1 MPEVAPLPERARL
14 FHVGIPKSGTTSL
27 QTAAS
32 AGRSALYENGVLYP
46 GHKFN
51 HRLAVLSFMGRRWG
65 WSNDAIPLR
74 RHWDDLMEEIEDE
87 HQRRVL
93 FGHEFASESDAE
105 TAKRFVDA
113 IGEDCHIAITLRSP
127 GEILPS
133 AWQQYV
139 KAGISRPF
147 DSWLEAVIADPP
159 NRKVTKGFHD
169 RNDQAGVV
177 QRWADAAGADR
188 VTVIVLDKQ
197 RPQLLFDAFER
208 LLDLPSSI
216 LASHA
221 VGGSSSN
228 RGLTVQEVELFR
240 ALNAIIRTQKVEWD
254 DYERIVR
261 QGAHRRIMET
271 RESNE
276 ARPQLPPWAVKRAA
290 EIGAGYAEAIA
301 SSGVQVVGDLQ
312 KLAEEVPARE
322 YDDAPPT
329 DIPVELAAE
338 AMAGML
344 SAATARGALFLEE
357 DVKDIQSTKSKQ
369 MTRIK
374 REVNQFTTV
383 ELMQFGFWFI
393 SDRARRAFRRLWS
406 RQGPANLVSRGSS
419 RGRDGAR

>member
-32 AGRSALYENGVLYP
+32 AGRTELYDNGVLYP
-46 GHKFN
+46 GRRFN

-65 WSNDAIPLR
+65 WSNDAVPNHS
-74 RHWDDLMEEIEDE
+74 HWDDLMTEIEGE
-87 HQRRVL
+87 HRRRVF

-105 TAKRFVDA
+105 MAKRFVDA
-113 IGEDCHIAITLRSP
+113 IGENCHIAVTLRSP

-147 DSWLEAVIADPP
+147 DSWLEGVIADPP
-159 NRKVTKGFHD
+159 NRKITKGFHD

-177 QRWADAAGADR
+177 QRWADAAGPDR
-188 VTVIVLDKQ
+188 VTVVVLNKQ
-197 RPQLLFDAFER
+197 QPSLLYGAFER
-208 LLDLPSSI
+208 LLDLPDGI

-228 RGLTVQEVELFR
+228 RGLTLEEVELFR
-240 ALNAIIRTQKVEWD
+240 AFNRVIRKRGVEWD

-261 QGAHRRIMET
+261 QGAHRRIMEN

-276 ARPQLPPWAVKRAA
+276 DRPQLPAWAVKRAA

-301 SSGVQVVGDLQ
+301 ASGVQVIGDLD

-329 DIPVELAAE
+329 HIPVELAAE

-344 SAATARGALFLEE
+344 SAATHRGALFLE
-357 DVKDIQSTKSKQ
+357 KDNKKVQSTKSQQ
-369 MTRIK
+369 MSRIK
-374 REVNQFTTV
+374 REVNQFTTA
-383 ELMQFGFWFI
+383 ELMRFGFWFVA
-393 SDRARRAFRRLWS
+393 DRVRRALRRLWS
-406 RQGPANLVSRGSS
+406 R
-419 RGRDGAR
+419 

>member
-14 FHVGIPKSGTTSL
+14 FHVGIPKSGTTAL

-32 AGRSALYENGVLYP
+32 AGRTELYDNGVLYP
-46 GHKFN
+46 GRKFN

-65 WSNDAIPLR
+65 WSNDAVPPR
-74 RHWDDLMEEIEDE
+74 RHWDELMAEIEGE

-105 TAKRFVDA
+105 MAKQFVDA
-113 IGEDCHIAITLRSP
+113 IGENCHIAVTLRSP

-159 NRKVTKGFHD
+159 NRNVTKGFHD

-188 VTVIVLDKQ
+188 VTVVVLNKQ
-197 RPQLLFDAFER
+197 QPELLYGAFEA
-208 LLDLPSSI
+208 LLDLPDGI

-228 RGLTVQEVELFR
+228 RGLTLEEVELFR
-240 ALNAIIRTQKVEWD
+240 ALNAIIRKRGVEWK

-261 QGAHRRIMET
+261 QGAHRRIMEN
-271 RESNE
+271 RRSDEQ
-276 ARPQLPPWAVKRAA
+276 RPQLPPWAVKRAA

-301 SSGVQVVGDLQ
+301 STGVQVIGDLD

-322 YDDAPPT
+322 YDDEPPT
-329 DIPVELAAE
+329 QIPVELAAE

-344 SAATARGALFLEE
+344 SSATFRGADFDTQNKKAAAHELALRKAR
-357 DVKDIQSTKSKQ
+357 VKGRAQKYTGK
-369 MTRIK
+369 
-374 REVNQFTTV
+374 EV
-383 ELMQFGFWFI
+383 LMFAGWFI
-393 SDRARRAFRRLWS
+393 SARFRRAGSALKKLITRR
-406 RQGPANLVSRGSS
+406 
-419 RGRDGAR
+419 

>member
-1 MPEVAPLPERARL
+1 MPDVAPLPERARL
-14 FHVGIPKSGTTSL
+14 FHVGIPKSGTTAL

-32 AGRSALYENGVLYP
+32 SGRTDLYENGVLYP
-46 GHKFN
+46 GQRFN

-65 WSNDAIPLR
+65 WSNDAVPDR
-74 RHWDDLMEEIEDE
+74 RHWDELMEEIEGE

-93 FGHEFASESDAE
+93 FGHEFASECDAE
-105 TAKRFVDA
+105 MAKRFVDA
-113 IGEDCHIAITLRSP
+113 IGENCHIAVTLRSP

-177 QRWADAAGADR
+177 QRWADAAGTDR
-188 VTVIVLDKQ
+188 VTVVVLNKQ
-197 RPQLLFDAFER
+197 QPELLYGAFEN
-208 LLDLPSSI
+208 LLGLPADL

-228 RGLTVQEVELFR
+228 RGLTLEEVELFR
-240 ALNAIIRTQKVEWD
+240 ALNAVIRPHNVEWK

-271 RESNE
+271 RKSDED
-276 ARPQLPPWAVKRAA
+276 RPQLPAWAVKRAA

-301 SSGVQVVGDLQ
+301 STGVRVIGDLQ
-312 KLAEEVPARE
+312 KLAEEVPERTYE
-322 YDDAPPT
+322 ESQPSK
-329 DIPVELAAE
+329 IPVELAAE

-344 SAATARGALFLEE
+344 SSASFRGATFDKKNKKAAAHELALRKAR
-357 DVKDIQSTKSKQ
+357 VKGRAQGYTGKEVIQ
-369 MTRIK
+369 
-374 REVNQFTTV
+374 FA
-383 ELMQFGFWFI
+383 GWFI
-393 SDRARRAFRRLWS
+393 SARLRRL
-406 RQGPANLVSRGSS
+406 GSAIKK
-419 RGRDGAR
+419 RVLRR

>member
-1 MPEVAPLPERARL
+1 MSDVAPLPERARL
-14 FHVGIPKSGTTSL
+14 FHVGIPKSGTTAL

-32 AGRSALYENGVLYP
+32 AGRDDLREHGVLYP
-46 GHKFN
+46 GRRFN

-65 WSNDAIPLR
+65 WSNDAVPPR
-74 RHWDDLMEEIEDE
+74 KHWDELMAEIEDD
-87 HQRRVL
+87 HRRRVL

-113 IGEDCHIAITLRSP
+113 IGEDCHIAVTLRSP

-139 KAGISRPF
+139 KAGISIPF
-147 DSWLEAVIADPP
+147 DKWLEAVIADPP
-159 NRKVTKGFHD
+159 NRRVTKGFHD

-177 QRWADAAGADR
+177 QRWADAAGPDR
-188 VTVIVLDKQ
+188 VTVVVLNKQ
-197 RPQLLFDAFER
+197 HPELLFGAFEQ
-208 LLDLPSSI
+208 LLDLPSGI

-228 RGLTVQEVELFR
+228 RGLTVPEVELFR
-240 ALNAIIRTQKVEWD
+240 ALNAIIRPHHVEWA

-261 QGAHRRIMET
+261 QGAHRRIMESRT
-271 RESNE
+271 SDE

-301 SSGVQVVGDLQ
+301 TTGVQVIGDLD

-329 DIPVELAAE
+329 QIPVELAAE

-344 SAATARGALFLEE
+344 SSATFRGAAFDEQNKKAAAHELALRKAR
-357 DVKDIQSTKSKQ
+357 VKGRAQKYTGK
-369 MTRIK
+369 
-374 REVNQFTTV
+374 EVAMFAV
-383 ELMQFGFWFI
+383 WFFG
-393 SDRARRAFRRLWS
+393 ARVQRVGSALRK
-406 RQGPANLVSRGSS
+406 LVSR
-419 RGRDGAR
+419 R